1 MASKDFFDSPKL
13 KEIQKAFQE
22 ASAQYKADAEKFWDN
37 LSEDDKLY
45 AFYSVCKRIY
55 HGDVEQ
61 RGSYRYVLYDVF
73 DFGPESYI
81 VGMDCNYMTLHNLL
95 GAAVDATQKDN

>member
-1 MASKDFFDSPKL
+1 MTFKDFLNSPEL
-13 KEIQKAFQE
+13 KKTQE
-22 ASAQYKADAEKFWDN
+22 TFRKASAQYKAGADKFWNN
-37 LSEDDKLY
+37 LSEEDKLY

-73 DFGPESYI
+73 EFGPESYI
-81 VGMDCNYMTLHNLL
+81 VGLDCNYMTLHNLL
-95 GAAVDATQKDN
+95 GAAVDATKKDT